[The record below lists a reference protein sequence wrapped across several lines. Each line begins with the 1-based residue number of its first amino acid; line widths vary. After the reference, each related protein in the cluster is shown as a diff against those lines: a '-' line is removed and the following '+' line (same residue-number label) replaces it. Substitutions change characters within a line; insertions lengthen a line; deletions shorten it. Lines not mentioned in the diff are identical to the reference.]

1 MATTVQYDLDTSG
14 GLMMQIQALV
24 APPQSDE
31 PPRKYRRTEPRRT
44 GRATNRDS
52 CDSCT
57 EGGDLICCDRC
68 PASFHLQC
76 CNPPI
81 SEEDLP
87 SGEWLC
93 HRCTVAP
100 QPLNTEITLSD
111 TIKSIEKAE
120 RSEREKKQKEA
131 AAGAAAAKEKEKQA
145 TSASL
150 RLNDRLNDRLMRE
163 GRACLR
169 LAQIQAYNM
178 HSMKSIPISREAQI
192 EAGIIPKEPPEEG
205 DNTNMTD
212 GTEEEK
218 MDVDKEKE
226 TMEAEE
232 EKKDEKEK
240 EEEEEVYVKFENPLS
255 YLIKAVA
262 IQNPKQ
268 FSLPPEMMK
277 HEPLPGTTKK
287 KKKEELSKN
296 YKKPHEL
303 DNMMIPLPAKVCF
316 TCNKTCRVAPLLQCD
331 YCPLLF
337 HRDCMNPPITSLPT
351 GRWMCPNHPEFALP
365 AFQNGGHTERVKIF
379 NQFQGKVDQQ
389 AIKLQFINKIHRNGP
404 PWKEKCKWRKVIKV
418 PGAIKSQ
425 YALPPPLLPLCH
437 ERPPPMIGPV
447 DEVRKPGPLTAQE
460 EQEEWLKG
468 VVALQTSIA
477 RHLAHKALPK
487 EPTIKPKI
495 ITTSMLS
502 KSSSAPPIVVSTPSN
517 HSTASSSATSSS
529 VTSSSVTPLSVAS
542 SSISS
547 SSIAST
553 SQESKSTTTV
563 TATTTNPSGVKDA
576 SVVESLSKEF
586 RTAKRDGYKYDLI
599 DTREPKIR
607 TVADLK
613 ALHNGPFKPINSIV
627 SNGPSSLYKSK
638 TDLVLEA
645 AEHLNNHV
653 MVKTKSNGTSPSPED
668 KTLHDSPASA
678 IVNGSI
684 TNIDNSES
692 KVVTSMQRVT
702 SSGVKS
708 PPSVTYTSAK
718 TNTTPSTVMISS
730 GSVVVP
736 SSAKVVSTTQAGN
749 LKFTTITM
757 PTKMAV
763 GVGQGSPGMTGRV
776 VTIPAS
782 SGKLSPSPLN
792 SGKITPATLGSSPAI
807 INLNSSLQSCIDGT
821 GEVELSKLDER
832 LVQILA
838 WQRLQQLL
846 PQKNQT
852 LQTTIVNKK
861 TTTNTNTVS
870 SSLSSSSSMS
880 SSYSSSPSTNAT
892 VINQGT
898 SSLHSFNTGG
908 TTTVGSVPLH
918 TSTLPSPGTDHGVPS
933 TGLSHTV
940 RARAMVCPVN
950 GRGPGTPVP
959 MCFRALHIG
968 SGKDMDVCSG
978 SYGHCNFVSPKHA
991 CIFYDQTTRLY
1002 ELINYSE
1009 YGTNVDNVIFSCDS
1023 SDKWS
1028 SNHPRASPMVRNVR
1042 KIIDKRKVRFSE
1054 RLMKDGKSRHEIK
1067 QEKEPEIPLRM
1078 SATTNNH
1085 FHPCGCRGGSSSA
1098 LLGDSKAGWEG
1109 TALLHHGSF
1118 IKIGC
1123 LGFVFSI
1130 TENITKMT
1138 QAPKSS
1144 SAGFHPDNKRSV
1156 VVNSSSSSIPARK
1169 TVTQTIVRP
1178 QSATS
1183 LP

>member
-100 QPLNTEITLSD
+100 QPLNTEVTLSD
-111 TIKSIEKAE
+111 TIKSIEKAQ
-120 RSEREKKQKEA
+120 RSEREKKQKEV
-131 AAGAAAAKEKEKQA
+131 AAAAKEKERA
-145 TSASL
+145 ASTSL

-169 LAQIQAYNM
+169 LAQIQAY
-178 HSMKSIPISREAQI
+178 KEAQI
-192 EAGIIPKEPPEEG
+192 EAGIIPKEMPEEG
-205 DNTNMTD
+205 DTNRTE

-218 MDVDKEKE
+218 MDVDKAKDSVEV
-226 TMEAEE
+226 AE
-232 EKKDEKEK
+232 EKKDK
-240 EEEEEVYVKFENPLS
+240 EEEEVYVRFENPLS

-268 FSLPPEMMK
+268 FSLPPEMMQ
-277 HEPLPGTTKK
+277 HAPLPGTTKK

-337 HRDCMNPPITSLPT
+337 HRDCLNPPITSLPT
-351 GRWMCPNHPEFALP
+351 GRWMCPNHPEYALP
-365 AFQNGGHTERVKIF
+365 EFQNGGHTERVKIF

-389 AIKLQFINKIHRNGP
+389 AVKLQFINKIHRSGP
-404 PWKEKCKWRKVIKV
+404 PWKEKCKWRKTIKV
-418 PGAIKSQ
+418 PGAIKNQ

-447 DEVRKPGPLTAQE
+447 DEVKKPGPLTQQE

-477 RHLAHKALPK
+477 RHLAQKSLPK

-495 ITTSMLS
+495 ITASMLS
-502 KSSSAPPIVVSTPSN
+502 KPSSVPTIVTATPSS
-517 HSTASSSATSSS
+517 HST
-529 VTSSSVTPLSVAS
+529 TPVSDT
-542 SSISS
+542 S

-553 SQESKSTTTV
+553 NQEAKSTTTV
-563 TATTTNPSGVKDA
+563 TTTTTNSCSIKDTN
-576 SVVESLSKEF
+576 VVESLSREF
-586 RTAKRDGYKYDLI
+586 RTAKRDVYKYDLI
-599 DTREPKIR
+599 DTQEPKIR

-613 ALHNGPFKPINSIV
+613 ALHNGPLKPISAV
-627 SNGPSSLYKSK
+627 TSFMSNGPSSLYKSK
-638 TDLVLEA
+638 TELVLEA

-653 MVKTKSNGTSPSPED
+653 MVKTKNNGTSLSSEE
-668 KTLHDSPASA
+668 KTLHDSPSTS
-678 IVNGSI
+678 IMNGSI
-684 TNIDNSES
+684 TNNDSSES

-702 SSGVKS
+702 PAGVKS
-708 PPSVTYTSAK
+708 PPAVACSSAK
-718 TNTTPSTVMISS
+718 TNATSTVMLSS

-763 GVGQGSPGMTGRV
+763 GVGQGSPGLTGRV

-807 INLNSSLQSCIDGT
+807 INLNSSLQSCIDGN

-846 PQKNQT
+846 PQKTQT

-861 TTTNTNTVS
+861 TTTNTV
-870 SSLSSSSSMS
+870 SSSSSA
-880 SSYSSSPSTNAT
+880 STTAAA
-892 VINQGT
+892 INQGT
-898 SSLHSFNTGG
+898 SSIHTFSTGG
-908 TTTVGSVPLH
+908 TTTVSSVPLH
-918 TSTLPSPGTDHGVPS
+918 TSTLPSPGTVHGVSS

-940 RARAMVCPVN
+940 RARAMVCPMN
-950 GRGPGTPVP
+950 SKGPGTPVP
-959 MCFRALHIG
+959 MCYRSLHIG
-968 SGKDMDVCSG
+968 SGRDNDVCLRN
-978 SYGHCNFVSPKHA
+978 YGHCNFVSSKHA
-991 CIFYDQTTRLY
+991 CIFYDETTRLY

-1009 YGTNVDNVIFSCDS
+1009 YGTNVDNVIYSCDS

-1028 SNHPRASPMVRNVR
+1028 SHLPRASPMVRNVR

-1054 RLMKDGKSRHEIK
+1054 RLMKDGKSRHNVK
-1067 QEKEPEIPLRM
+1067 QEKEPELPQRM
-1078 SATTNNH
+1078 SSMPNDHYSLCA
-1085 FHPCGCRGGSSSA
+1085 CRGGSSV
-1098 LLGDSKAGWEG
+1098 LQGDSKAGWEG
-1109 TALLHHGSF
+1109 SALLHHGSF

-1123 LGFVFSI
+1123 LSFVFSI
-1130 TENITKMT
+1130 TENVTRTIQT
-1138 QAPKSS
+1138 PKASS
-1144 SAGFHPDNKRSV
+1144 TSLCQDNKKSV
-1156 VVNSSSSSIPARK
+1156 VVNSSSTSIPARK
-1169 TVTQTIVRP
+1169 TFPQTLVRS